1 MRLTRSRYMA
11 FQSENN
17 IQDHEEVIDHFHST
31 VVEGIAV
38 LSSLL
43 NSSSNKK
50 KANQVDLT
58 DLLAEISNDSKL
70 YIQRWENSAFDFS
83 LLLNFLLPC
92 PVYHNMKL
100 FLNKVSNM
108 TDAEFLFYFFGEDI
122 PFSQLDE
129 ILLKPSSI
137 YSLEPSIWW
146 QNEHDKKEWLELV
159 SAIGAF
165 RANLSRVLL
174 EISDSSWFIKSI
186 ESHKTYLHEQIM
198 KLQAFNM
205 EGLPLAQYVM
215 GKPFRRTSLYEVYY
229 FIPSIYLVHERIRIF
244 DTKTCLII
252 YNITTSS
259 IDVKETSAEYELK
272 LKALSDR
279 NRLLILRLLS
289 SRKEYGAKIAEYLG
303 ITTATVSHHLELL
316 KKAGFI
322 SEEKIGTIK
331 YFSLNQRFTEK
342 LLNEVESFI
351 IKKR

>member
-1 MRLTRSRYMA
+1 MA

-17 IQDHEEVIDHFHST
+17 IKDQEEVIEHFHSS

-43 NSSSNKK
+43 NSSLNRKK
-50 KANQVDLT
+50 SKQVDFAG
-58 DLLAEISNDSKL
+58 LLNEISMDSKL
-70 YIQRWENSAFDFS
+70 YLRRWENSSFDFS

-92 PVYHNMKL
+92 PYYHNMRL
-100 FLNKVSNM
+100 FLKNVSEM
-108 TDAEFLFYFFGEDI
+108 TDLEFLFYFFGEDI
-122 PFSQLDE
+122 PQSQLEE
-129 ILLKPSSI
+129 ILHKPSVI
-137 YSLEPSIWW
+137 YSLEPTLWW
-146 QNEHDKKEWLELV
+146 QTEHDKKALEELV
-159 SAIGAF
+159 STLSAF
-165 RANLSRVLL
+165 RANLSKVLL
-174 EISDSSWFIKSI
+174 EITNSNWLLKNMEENNTVLQEQMIKLKSF
-186 ESHKTYLHEQIM
+186 H
-198 KLQAFNM
+198 M

-215 GKPFRRTSLYEVYY
+215 GKPFKRSSLYEVYY
-229 FIPSIYLVHERIRIF
+229 FIPSIFLVHERIRIF
-244 DTKTCLII
+244 NAKTCMVI
-252 YNITTSS
+252 YNISTST
-259 IDVKETSAEYELK
+259 IDVKETSAEFELK

-322 SEEKIGTIK
+322 TEEKIGTIK
-331 YFSLNQRFTEK
+331 YFSLNQRYTEK